1 MQKKKDKFFE
11 KIVKKNYND
20 ELEEVLEKKYFA
32 ENVKSTLLSMLYRI
46 EAAYK
51 DYEQVKQNVEP
62 KEEFIQNI
70 IDIIEKNCDDIKLV
84 RPNSEESKML
94 GKKTFSVE
102 KNKKRIICYPI
113 ERKLLYAI
121 AKIGKNSKIIKS
133 EYFLIDKTLSDLIN
147 TGNNIN
153 MVDIENLSIN

>member
-70 IDIIEKNCDDIKLV
+70 IDITEKKV
-84 RPNSEESKML
+84 R
-94 GKKTFSVE
+94 
-102 KNKKRIICYPI
+102 C
-113 ERKLLYAI
+113 
-121 AKIGKNSKIIKS
+121 
-133 EYFLIDKTLSDLIN
+133 
-147 TGNNIN
+147 
-153 MVDIENLSIN
+153 